1 MFGRK
6 KKQQQTSS
14 ELDKNTDARK
24 ENTAMFMAEMKV
36 KNLSNLKD
44 KIQAEDDYKR
54 TPLHCALEFEA
65 EFSVVEYLLKN
76 GANPNAQDDNGD
88 TPLHYAAENGDMA
101 SVKLLLSHKADPNV
115 INVYSKTPLAE
126 INSKKSKHPIALYEE
141 LLKAGAT
148 GCFWEPLNI
157 MSSKMQKSLIS
168 LATKYCQTV
177 EYDSQKNTLLHWAA
191 HFGLA
196 EETKI
201 LLNKKLPLN
210 ARNLERK
217 TALILANE
225 AKQSAISAILL
236 AAQPPKK

>member
-6 KKQQQTSS
+6 KKSKQTTST
-14 ELDKNTDARK
+14 LDKDTAVSK
-24 ENTAMFMAEMKV
+24 GNTAMFMAEMKV
-36 KNLSNLKD
+36 KSLSDLKD
-44 KIQAEDDYKR
+44 KIQTEDDYKR

-65 EFSVVEYLLKN
+65 EFSIVEYLLKN

-126 INSKKSKHPIALYEE
+126 INSKKAKHPIALYEE
-141 LLKAGAT
+141 LLKAGAK

-157 MSSKMQKSLIS
+157 MSPKMQKSLIC
-168 LATKYCQTV
+168 LATKYCQEV

-191 HFGLA
+191 YFGLA

-201 LLNKKLPLN
+201 LLDKKLPLN

-217 TALILANE
+217 TALMLANE
-225 AKQSAISAILL
+225 AEQLAISSMLL
-236 AAQPPKK
+236 AAQPPKE